1 MNLPIVEITYCRRCG
16 WLLRA
21 GWMAQELL
29 ATFSEELGGVTLIPD
44 GTGGVFEVRIE
55 GDVIWS
61 RNQRG
66 RFPEIKELKQLVRD
80 RIAPQR
86 NLGHVDTPT
95 RISHE

>member
-1 MNLPIVEITYCRRCG
+1 MRLAAPRG
-16 WLLRA
+16 MDGA
-21 GWMAQELL
+21 GTPRNA
-29 ATFSEELGGVTLIPD
+29 EELGGVTLIPD

-55 GDVIWS
+55 GNVIWS

-86 NLGHVDTPT
+86 NLGHVDTPART
-95 RISHE
+95 GHE